1 MSVWVVAGLFVVE
14 DFVDGERVGGVVKID
29 SDSNDLFTTWILRV
43 FYAMFAYAG
52 ARGDVSFSALDDTG
66 TMRSFRLKGNFYI
79 DSSHVFNTYAC
90 VHGVRVRYGT
100 SSTPASRTDY
110 RLLQEIYVDSN
121 PRLVIDE
128 GRGFVMVESVVIF
141 GSDTTVCEVGLSLS
155 ATVASVEICGDILL
169 DRTVFSPC
177 RSIPAGTPYTVRY
190 RVQL

>member
-1 MSVWVVAGLFVVE
+1 VVVGLFVVE

-43 FYAMFAYAG
+43 FYAMFAYTG
-52 ARGDVSFSALDDTG
+52 AKGVVSFSAPDDTG
-66 TMRSFRLKGNFYI
+66 TMRSFQLKGNFGI
-79 DSSHVFNTYAC
+79 ATSHVFNTYGC
-90 VHGVRVRYGT
+90 VHGVRVRYGM
-100 SSTPASRTDY
+100 SSVPSSRTDY

-121 PRLVIDE
+121 PRILIDE
-128 GRGFVMVESVVIF
+128 GRGFVMVESVVSF
-141 GSDTTVCEVGLSLS
+141 GSDTTVCEVGLSFR
-155 ATVASVEICGDILL
+155 ATVTGVDTCGEFLL